1 MCFSQFL
8 IPINSCF
15 LHQDRF
21 FLHVSRI
28 FLLLGSLPRFSYM
41 DLSFSF
47 WNTQNVMS
55 LWPSC
60 CSYQMEIHITHSG
73 SLINITRARTS
84 FFFIKKKKKKKSD
97 SRERC
102 IIRPSKRGVSSSI
115 YTYKIPLLLLL
126 LLRHIKVPYRSAPS
140 PGPNSPRRRQFPFIM
155 GATRKDPFPHVLLL
169 HR

>member
-1 MCFSQFL
+1 MGITRISNATAYQIDTTCKKSSIWFFFSRPCAAPMYKREKISEQEMCFSQFL

-84 FFFIKKKKKKKSD
+84 FFLS
-97 SRERC
+97 
-102 IIRPSKRGVSSSI
+102 
-115 YTYKIPLLLLL
+115 
-126 LLRHIKVPYRSAPS
+126 
-140 PGPNSPRRRQFPFIM
+140 RRRRRKK
-155 GATRKDPFPHVLLL
+155 ATAESAA
-169 HR
+169 